1 MFCQYHVMKFPLLD
15 YYETKIVLTNTSTNS
30 ELEEFYLVTPGNNC
44 YMTFVWQKKKKN
56 WSVKVVNFLHL
67 QPVTPRHVLLH
78 MRYFI

>member
-56 WSVKVVNFLHL
+56 
-67 QPVTPRHVLLH
+67 
-78 MRYFI
+78 